1 MSSFKREPE
10 NLESSHNKK
19 RDNYHNQSKELP
31 QIQLD
36 NLTKLFW
43 GNNPHVKDVHKNN
56 ELEVKFGTRGIKP
69 LTKIDFDN
77 VIRKLK
83 SLGFNS
89 ANEEG
94 SYMLRIQ
101 NEFLDPTSGRFK
113 LSPIRAEIDGFS
125 KIQEYCKHND
135 IKKLLTLGGYSVEF
149 VNKGPFSKG
158 KDKDAERV
166 RPVNFDDFNFRVSYS
181 VENTLRQGSG
191 IVPSIIDSWEK
202 SKKSFR
208 YLNRVTFAH
217 PDIPI
222 MVDLSIVKSSRFEN
236 GNPVLE
242 YTTSESNVFQNPEIY
257 EIELEVD
264 NSKIGPGTMIGSPEL
279 LLAAIR
285 KTIKFVLMG
294 LQGTNYPIS
303 YPEQRGILQEYMKLV
318 HAENYDP
325 RKHERIYS
333 SNFIGPSSTTLQINN
348 IVPINDNTI
357 IPNIRKDYTVTDKA
371 DGERHLLFI
380 SEKGKIYLIN
390 TNMNVLFT
398 GAETDKKEIFNTLID
413 GEIIL
418 HDKFGKFIN
427 LYAAFDIYYIDKK
440 DVRSLGF
447 IPKSKDELKSKYR
460 LPLLKHI
467 VKLIEPKSV
476 VKDEAV
482 SPIRIAS
489 KQFYPWNSTQNIF
502 DACNVILTRD
512 KDGLFEYNTDG
523 LIFTPAN
530 MGVGADEIGKAGK
543 LSKVTWEYSFKWKP
557 AYYNTIDFLVTTK
570 KSKTGLDEV
579 TPIFQDGLQA
589 ASVAQINEYKT
600 IVLRCG
606 FSESR
611 DGYINPCQDV
621 INDVLPT
628 VSSNDGKKP
637 DDYYPVQFYPSDP
650 YDPTAGI
657 CNIMLKKDD
666 TGVQQMYTEENEVFD
681 DNTIVEFRYELDN
694 EAGWRWIP
702 LRVRYDKTAEL
713 RNTGKNFGNA
723 YRVANSNWHSIHNP
737 ITETMIC
744 TGNNI
749 PDELADDDVYYNK
762 FTGSSK
768 TRGLRDFHNLFVKK
782 LLIPSV
788 SKRTDTLI
796 DFACGKAGD
805 MSKWI
810 ASKLSFVFGIDVSK
824 DNLENRLN
832 GACARFLNYRKD
844 FKHMPYALF
853 VNGNSS
859 LNIRS
864 GLAMMNDKAI
874 QITKAVFGQGHNDAE
889 KLGKGVARQFGKGEE
904 GFNVS
909 SCQFALHYFFENQTT
924 FQNFMRNVSECTK
937 LGGYF
942 IGTCYD
948 GKLIFN
954 LLKKKEIDESIE
966 LYEGSRKI
974 WEIRKEYNDTTMDD
988 DVTSL
993 GYKINVFQESINK
1006 MFSEYLVNFDY
1017 LERIMENYGFKLL
1030 TRDEAKSIGL
1040 PEGSGLFSE
1049 LYNLMQDEVKRSPF
1063 KKEEYG
1069 SALDMNPN
1077 EKKISFLNR
1086 YFAFKKISHVN
1097 AEKVALELIDETV
1110 AERKVTRANQ
1120 GEAYVKK
1127 SSKPAKPAK
1136 TLENKKARPL
1146 NKKIVLV
1153 AASEAIDSVPEE
1165 KEKEVEAKEE
1175 VETKEVAPVPTLTV
1189 EKKPRKPR
1197 AKKLVLEPD
1206 VKEKPIVAE
1215 DTDVASAAPGA
1226 VEEEKEVVS
1235 LPQTEGTIIKE
1246 SETPAPA
1253 AKKATKKKLKFKID
1267 E

>member
-1 MSSFKREPE
+1 
-10 NLESSHNKK
+10 
-19 RDNYHNQSKELP
+19 
-31 QIQLD
+31 
-36 NLTKLFW
+36 
-43 GNNPHVKDVHKNN
+43 
-56 ELEVKFGTRGIKP
+56 
-69 LTKIDFDN
+69 
-77 VIRKLK
+77 
-83 SLGFNS
+83 
-89 ANEEG
+89 
-94 SYMLRIQ
+94 
-101 NEFLDPTSGRFK
+101 
-113 LSPIRAEIDGFS
+113 
-125 KIQEYCKHND
+125 
-135 IKKLLTLGGYSVEF
+135 
-149 VNKGPFSKG
+149 
-158 KDKDAERV
+158 
-166 RPVNFDDFNFRVSYS
+166 
-181 VENTLRQGSG
+181 
-191 IVPSIIDSWEK
+191 
-202 SKKSFR
+202 
-208 YLNRVTFAH
+208 
-217 PDIPI
+217 
-222 MVDLSIVKSSRFEN
+222 
-236 GNPVLE
+236 
-242 YTTSESNVFQNPEIY
+242 
-257 EIELEVD
+257 
-264 NSKIGPGTMIGSPEL
+264 
-279 LLAAIR
+279 
-285 KTIKFVLMG
+285 
-294 LQGTNYPIS
+294 
-303 YPEQRGILQEYMKLV
+303 
-318 HAENYDP
+318 
-325 RKHERIYS
+325 
-333 SNFIGPSSTTLQINN
+333 
-348 IVPINDNTI
+348 
-357 IPNIRKDYTVTDKA
+357 
-371 DGERHLLFI
+371 
-380 SEKGKIYLIN
+380 
-390 TNMNVLFT
+390 
-398 GAETDKKEIFNTLID
+398 
-413 GEIIL
+413 
-418 HDKFGKFIN
+418 
-427 LYAAFDIYYIDKK
+427 
-440 DVRSLGF
+440 
-447 IPKSKDELKSKYR
+447 
-460 LPLLKHI
+460 
-467 VKLIEPKSV
+467 
-476 VKDEAV
+476 
-482 SPIRIAS
+482 
-489 KQFYPWNSTQNIF
+489 
-502 DACNVILTRD
+502 
-512 KDGLFEYNTDG
+512 
-523 LIFTPAN
+523 
-530 MGVGADEIGKAGK
+530 
-543 LSKVTWEYSFKWKP
+543 
-557 AYYNTIDFLVTTK
+557 
-570 KSKTGLDEV
+570 
-579 TPIFQDGLQA
+579 
-589 ASVAQINEYKT
+589 
-600 IVLRCG
+600 
-606 FSESR
+606 
-611 DGYINPCQDV
+611 
-621 INDVLPT
+621 
-628 VSSNDGKKP
+628 
-637 DDYYPVQFYPSDP
+637 
-650 YDPTAGI
+650 
-657 CNIMLKKDD
+657 
-666 TGVQQMYTEENEVFD
+666 
-681 DNTIVEFRYELDN
+681 
-694 EAGWRWIP
+694 
-702 LRVRYDKTAEL
+702 
-713 RNTGKNFGNA
+713 
-723 YRVANSNWHSIHNP
+723 
-737 ITETMIC
+737 
-744 TGNNI
+744 
-749 PDELADDDVYYNK
+749 
-762 FTGSSK
+762 
-768 TRGLRDFHNLFVKK
+768 
-782 LLIPSV
+782 
-788 SKRTDTLI
+788 
-796 DFACGKAGD
+796 
-805 MSKWI
+805 
-810 ASKLSFVFGIDVSK
+810 
-824 DNLENRLN
+824 
-832 GACARFLNYRKD
+832 
-844 FKHMPYALF
+844 MPYALF